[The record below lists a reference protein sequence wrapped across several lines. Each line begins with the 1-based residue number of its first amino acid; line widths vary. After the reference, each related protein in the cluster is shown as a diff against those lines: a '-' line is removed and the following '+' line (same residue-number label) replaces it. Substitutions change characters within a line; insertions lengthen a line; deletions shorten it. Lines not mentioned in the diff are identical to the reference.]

1 MLLRVLFFRFR
12 RCTQLASAR
21 TNYAYRRYLVLYA
34 ENPSSALMT
43 CATSQKRSPQRANAW
58 ICGAWTRGITWGRR
72 ANQNVCNAGRDA
84 ENGSYKNA
92 ALFFFFLSRTHRTI
106 ITLGS
111 PSGAHLDAIS
121 RGKITKTA
129 APSSRPSRRRRQ
141 PSIVST
147 TTTTAPRTTT
157 TTHHPSSGVR
167 ARFPLAGG
175 GVARWTHRRSSVR
188 GRPSSA
194 HDLRVVRYLWWTV
207 TRHKSSSS
215 SSLATSVLR
224 SAAAL
229 QRGDGCRPTRF
240 SDRVCKRLCSRCRR
254 KKKKVSKKNVL
265 YDLTRPVRSSRKAGR
280 SDPAE
285 ATRIPKTEMNFSWSP
300 LESDIPAFSIISS

>member
-1 MLLRVLFFRFR
+1 MSYCFVGEKRPPA
-12 RCTQLASAR
+12 CT
-21 TNYAYRRYLVLYA
+21 
-34 ENPSSALMT
+34 P
-43 CATSQKRSPQRANAW
+43 
-58 ICGAWTRGITWGRR
+58 
-72 ANQNVCNAGRDA
+72 
-84 ENGSYKNA
+84 
-92 ALFFFFLSRTHRTI
+92 FFFFLSRTHRTI

-147 TTTTAPRTTT
+147 TTTAPRTTT
-157 TTHHPSSGVR
+157 TTHHPSSGPSGVR

-194 HDLRVVRYLWWTV
+194 HDLRVVRYLWWTSHV
-207 TRHKSSSS
+207 TRHAS
-215 SSLATSVLR
+215 SSLATSILR

-254 KKKKVSKKNVL
+254 KKKK
-265 YDLTRPVRSSRKAGR
+265 
-280 SDPAE
+280 
-285 ATRIPKTEMNFSWSP
+285 
-300 LESDIPAFSIISS
+300 